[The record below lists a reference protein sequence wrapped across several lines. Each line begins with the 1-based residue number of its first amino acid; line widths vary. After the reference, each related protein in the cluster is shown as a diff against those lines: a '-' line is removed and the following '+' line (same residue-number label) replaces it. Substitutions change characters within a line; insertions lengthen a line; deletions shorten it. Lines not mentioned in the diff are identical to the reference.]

1 MHLLVVVVV
10 ALIAIYLLTRS
21 STGRPEAVDDV
32 VVDVVE
38 DAAGLPQIAFVS
50 RGRLFCRVPGEAAK
64 QVHSPFAQ
72 ASVDR
77 VERSKQLHG
86 WKEGTAFESSFLRR
100 GARQGAPAVA
110 AWQFSSAQFR
120 DDGKLIY
127 FLRDGAAGGLFETDL
142 VSGKEQ
148 RLLHRQRLNLEDLC
162 LRRDGARLLASQ
174 IESNGTATIVAIDID
189 GNNYQELTSGD
200 TVDASP
206 AFVPNR
212 EGAIVFE
219 SAGLARSSAGFPLAR
234 GPSSIQ
240 LLDGELTTVV
250 EHPRFDYLRPR
261 VAPDGDLYYIRRPY
275 EPPRYGLGAAIVDA
289 LLFPFRLL
297 RAFFHYLNFFSLMY
311 SRKPLTS
318 ATGPEVEV
326 EMKDI
331 LLKGKRLDAQA
342 ALRNG
347 IRVGG
352 VPSLVPASWQL
363 IRRNR
368 TGAEQ
373 VVASHVVSYDI
384 GTDGA
389 VVFSNG
395 FGAFHLMPNAR
406 PRLVLKHS
414 VISELVVG

>member
-21 STGRPEAVDDV
+21 SSGRRDAVDEGV
-32 VVDVVE
+32 VEVVE

-64 QVHSPFAQ
+64 QVQSQFAQ

-77 VERSKQLHG
+77 VERSKRLHG
-86 WKEGTAFESSFLRR
+86 WKEGTAFETSFLRR
-100 GARQGAPAVA
+100 AARQGAEAVA

-120 DDGKLIY
+120 PEGRMIY
-127 FLRDGAAGGLFETDL
+127 FLRDGTAGGLFEVDL
-142 VSGKEQ
+142 ASGKEQ

-162 LRRDGARLLASQ
+162 VDRDGKRVLASQ
-174 IESNGTATIVAIDID
+174 VESNGTATIVAFDAD
-189 GNNYQELTSGD
+189 GSNYHEVTSGD
-200 TVDASP
+200 TIDASP
-206 AFVPNR
+206 AFVPDR

-219 SAGLARSSAGFPLAR
+219 SAGLARSPAGFPLAR

-261 VAPDGDLYYIRRPY
+261 VAPDGALYYIRRPY
-275 EPPRYGLGAAIVDA
+275 EPPRYGLGAALVDA
-289 LLFPFRLL
+289 LLFPFRLV

-318 ATGPEVEV
+318 ATGPEVEA

-331 LLKGKRLDAQA
+331 LLKGKRLDAEA

-347 IRVGG
+347 IRLGG

-368 TGAEQ
+368 TGEEQ

-384 GTDGA
+384 GSDGTIL
-389 VVFSNG
+389 FSNG
-395 FGAFHLMPNAR
+395 FGAFHLAPNAR